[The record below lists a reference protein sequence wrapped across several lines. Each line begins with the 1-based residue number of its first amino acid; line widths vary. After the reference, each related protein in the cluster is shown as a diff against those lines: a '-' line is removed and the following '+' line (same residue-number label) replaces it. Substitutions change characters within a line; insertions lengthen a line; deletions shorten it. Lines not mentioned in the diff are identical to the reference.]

1 MLSHGSFAIPLFI
14 GLVLTS
20 TVIAAITIN
29 PVLAETGKGADVFKV
44 ILTIFGVDE
53 SEGDVVAIVTAK
65 NEVAKV
71 KLFDALGPE
80 VVPINASEGGGHFI
94 EYVAMFPNVTVN
106 SGDEYKA
113 CVATIKNLELICKI
127 GNNSP
132 AARPEFVDLSL
143 NASSSSGSDQVTT
156 EEGDSGDE
164 NDGEGDTGNEDNT
177 DSDEGAEEDNVS
189 PGIPPV
195 G

>member
-1 MLSHGSFAIPLFI
+1 MLSHGSFAISLFI

-94 EYVAMFPNVTVN
+94 EYVATFPNVTVN

-164 NDGEGDTGNEDNT
+164 NDGEGDTGDGDNT

-189 PGIPPV
+189 PGIPPA